1 MDGKG
6 RKEGMFKFT
15 SVWSKLFIICLLLVF
30 MVSSVGCGSDSALS
44 FEEQARQ
51 TLDEGY
57 KFLIQGL
64 HTEALEKVNRSIEI
78 YPTQEA
84 LLLKPQIEYLKGEK
98 NNAYKSLSEFSK
110 LYPSDGEDDFINAI
124 FLSLEK
130 GNPQEI
136 LDSLIIAHN
145 DNFVEM
151 EKGFWWEFIANE
163 PSLSH
168 FRAQPE
174 YETLLELKDSD
185 DSVINSSP
193 RDVTKFKTR
202 WWGVQIYIKQ
212 ADLVLLKS
220 REDLAAMLDKLSA
233 AITIAEAYLI
243 AVALIAVKTA
253 ILAKDKGYGV
263 VINWHWWNFVGDYTS
278 FWITSQ

>member
-1 MDGKG
+1 MEGRGK
-6 RKEGMFKFT
+6 REDMFKFT
-15 SVWSKLFIICLLLVF
+15 SVLSKLFIICLLLVF
-30 MVSSVGCGSDSALS
+30 MVSSMGCGSDSALS

-51 TLDEGY
+51 ALDDGY

-64 HTEALEKVNRSIEI
+64 HTEALEMVNRSIEI

-98 NNAYKSLSEFSK
+98 NAAYNSLSEFAK

-151 EKGFWWEFIANE
+151 EKGFWWEFIENE
-163 PSLSH
+163 PSFSH

-174 YETLLELKDSD
+174 YEILLKLKDGD
-185 DSVINSSP
+185 DSVITGSIRN
-193 RDVTKFKTR
+193 VTKFKTK

-220 REDLAAMLDKLSA
+220 KEDLAAMLDKLSA
-233 AITIAEAYLI
+233 AINIAEAYII

-263 VINWHWWNFVGDYTS
+263 VINWHWWNFAGDYTS